1 MAQSCYDCGMARVRL
16 STTVDKLL
24 LEDAR
29 RAFEGK
35 PDSVVIDGALTAPLA
50 RHRSAQ
56 VDATYAAYDDHPLA
70 EQDEWGDLATFR
82 EAAGAS

>member
-1 MAQSCYDCGMARVRL
+1 MTRVRL
-16 STTVDKLL
+16 STTVDEQL

-29 RAFEGK
+29 SVHEGK
-35 PDSVVIDGALTAPLA
+35 PDSIVIDDALAALLA

-56 VDATYAAYDDHPLA
+56 VDAAYAAYAKHPLD
-70 EQDEWGDLATFR
+70 ERDEWGDLATFR

>member
-1 MAQSCYDCGMARVRL
+1 MARIRL
-16 STTVDKLL
+16 STTVDQLL

-29 RAFEGK
+29 RALEGK
-35 PDSVVIDGALTAPLA
+35 PDSVVIDDALAALLG

-56 VDATYAAYDDHPLA
+56 VDAAYAAYDDHPLA
-70 EQDEWGDLATFR
+70 ERDEWGDLATFR

>member
-1 MAQSCYDCGMARVRL
+1 MTRVRL
-16 STTVDKLL
+16 STTVDEQL

-29 RAFEGK
+29 RALEGK
-35 PDSVVIDGALTAPLA
+35 PDSIVIDDALAALLA
-50 RHRSAQ
+50 RHRSAK
-56 VDATYAAYDDHPLA
+56 VDAAYAAYDERPLA